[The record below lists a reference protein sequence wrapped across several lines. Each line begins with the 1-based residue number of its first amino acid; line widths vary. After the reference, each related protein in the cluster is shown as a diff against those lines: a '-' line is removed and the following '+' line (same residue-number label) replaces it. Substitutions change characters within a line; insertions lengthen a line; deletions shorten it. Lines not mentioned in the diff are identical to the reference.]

1 MFFSPLEQ
9 FNAIILFR
17 LGWLSFDL
25 SFSHILLPF
34 VLIIVFFYFIFTY
47 FVKAMTV
54 LPTIWQY
61 TFETLFLFV
70 LNIIRQQVGTSGLI
84 YFPLVFTLFTL
95 ILFANLI
102 SMTPFG
108 IGLTT
113 HIVLIL
119 YLSVFLCL
127 SIFLIGFLKHGLE
140 FLHLFIPKA
149 PLLLLFILIPIE
161 IFSYFI
167 RCLSLSIRLSA
178 NIMAGHTLVFIINSF
193 ILNFIS
199 LKFWLSAFLIFP
211 LFAILVLEFG
221 VCFLQSYVFCILLCI
236 YLHDSL
242 KNPHAH

>member
-17 LGWLSFDL
+17 LGIFSFDM

-34 VLIIVFFYFIFTY
+34 VIIILFFFFIYSY
-47 FVKAMTV
+47 FVKNFSI
-54 LPTIWQY
+54 LPTVWQY
-61 TFETLFLFV
+61 SFESLFLFV
-70 LNIIRQQVGTSGLI
+70 LNIIKQQIGNSGLI
-84 YFPLVFTLFTL
+84 YFPLIFTLFTL

-119 YLSVFLCL
+119 YLSLTLCL
-127 SIFLIGFLKHGLE
+127 SIFLIGFLTHGLV

-199 LKFWLSAFLIFP
+199 LKFWLSIFLIIP
-211 LFAILVLEFG
+211 LFGILVLEFG